1 MYMATT
7 SNEIKIQIGEEVKVL
22 SADEAIAF
30 EVMRDEIN
38 ASAAQIKAELEN
50 KLNARKAVLAKL
62 GLSDEEVNLILNL
75 DEPIGGN

>member
-1 MYMATT
+1 MATT

-22 SADEAIAF
+22 SADEAVAF
-30 EVMRDEIN
+30 EAMRDEIN

-62 GLSDEEVNLILNL
+62 GLSNDEVNLILNL
-75 DEPIGGN
+75 DEPTGGN

>member
-1 MYMATT
+1 MFMATA

-22 SADEAIAF
+22 TPVEAVAF
-30 EVMRDEIN
+30 EAMRDEIN

-62 GLSDEEVNLILNL
+62 GLSDEDIDLILNL
-75 DEPIGGN
+75 EPESA

>member
-1 MYMATT
+1 MFMATV

-22 SADEAIAF
+22 TPVEAVAF
-30 EVMRDEIN
+30 EAMRDEIN

-62 GLSDEEVNLILNL
+62 GLSDEDIDLILNL
-75 DEPIGGN
+75 EPESA

>member
-62 GLSDEEVNLILNL
+62 GLSNDEVNLILNL
-75 DEPIGGN
+75 DEPTGGN